1 VVHARERRR
10 AEVSAVMD
18 DDPAHHGVTG
28 ILPGG
33 VISPVLPAQ
42 LPAGH
47 RRPSE
52 LSR

>member
-33 VISPVLPAQ
+33 VVSPVLHASCRPDIG
-42 LPAGH
+42 GH
-47 RRPSE
+47 RS
-52 LSR
+52 